1 MTDLHYDFLRRLLV
15 EVDEELSERVGERV
29 LIVGGTALIFAGL
42 RRGRRILMPYRRYLP
57 VR

>member
-42 RRGRRILMPYRRYLP
+42 RRGTEDY
-57 VR
+57 